1 MSQLHPNPNGG
12 APAAD
17 LSKPG
22 VARNRLVARAKA
34 AAGKAFLVYLG
45 TGSIGVAIVAFI
57 IFKMM
62 GC

>member
-1 MSQLHPNPNGG
+1 MSQLHTNQNV
-12 APAAD
+12 D

-34 AAGKAFLVYLG
+34 AIGKAFLVYLG
-45 TGSIGVAIVAFI
+45 TGSIGAAIVAFI